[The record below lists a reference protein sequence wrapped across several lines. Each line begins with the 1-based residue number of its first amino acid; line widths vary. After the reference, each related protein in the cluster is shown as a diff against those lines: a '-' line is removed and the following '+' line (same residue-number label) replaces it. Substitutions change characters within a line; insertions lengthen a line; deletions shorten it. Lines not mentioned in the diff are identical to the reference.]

1 MPSSTASIMTSVPM
15 NKAGVGSAVNDTTR
29 EVGGA
34 IGIAAIGSIAASVY
48 RHYLGSA
55 LDVLPAATRGRAHD
69 NAGAAVQIAKASAP
83 ANQLESLL
91 DSIRSAFTRGMN
103 VAMLVSAVI
112 ALLGAAVTAR
122 WYPRDTDLTRGASRT
137 SQ

>member
-1 MPSSTASIMTSVPM
+1 MP
-15 NKAGVGSAVNDTTR
+15 R
-29 EVGGA
+29 L
-34 IGIAAIGSIAASVY
+34 
-48 RHYLGSA
+48 H
-55 LDVLPAATRGRAHD
+55 
-69 NAGAAVQIAKASAP
+69 AKASAP

-112 ALLGAAVTAR
+112 ALLGAAVTVR